1 MLKVSATT
9 SFDFD
14 RCPGVE
20 IEIKAMISDFD
31 KVGRKQLT
39 RLRKCKHE
47 RLNQRANL
55 LQTYGLRS
63 RERTTIDEEFISQL
77 KLIEADMKRMQALLV
92 SYEEQKAD
100 LK

>member
-55 LQTYGLRS
+55 L
-63 RERTTIDEEFISQL
+63 
-77 KLIEADMKRMQALLV
+77 
-92 SYEEQKAD
+92 
-100 LK
+100 

>member
-9 SFDFD
+9 SYDFD
-14 RCPGVE
+14 LYLDVE
-20 IEIKAMISDFD
+20 IEIKAMLSDFD

-55 LQTYGLRS
+55 L
-63 RERTTIDEEFISQL
+63 
-77 KLIEADMKRMQALLV
+77 
-92 SYEEQKAD
+92 
-100 LK
+100 